1 MNVCVGP
8 LAAAIG
14 TGISIELMDSDIVG
28 GGSST
33 VEVVSSLASE
43 GMHTRS
49 PISRMVAELYG
60 TAISRPLLM
69 HTPPCLPPDEGSG
82 QRETSPLGHRSH
94 ANRWFWTRQVK
105 LVAVS
110 FPKRRIALV
119 SGSNSRMELLRHGM
133 P

>member
-69 HTPPCLPPDEGSG
+69 HTPPCLPPKQDA
-82 QRETSPLGHRSH
+82 RVR
-94 ANRWFWTRQVK
+94 
-105 LVAVS
+105 VS
-110 FPKRRIALV
+110 WGTAC
-119 SGSNSRMELLRHGM
+119 
-133 P
+133 